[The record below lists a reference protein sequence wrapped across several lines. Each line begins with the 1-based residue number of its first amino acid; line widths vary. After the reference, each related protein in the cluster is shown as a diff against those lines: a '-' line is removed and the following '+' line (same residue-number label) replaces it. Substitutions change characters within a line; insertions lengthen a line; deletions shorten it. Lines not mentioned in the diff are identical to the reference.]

1 MWMCG
6 SRRCGP
12 VGRKGEL
19 QARKDAPYAR
29 RTAGTPEPLFR
40 DALFRQK
47 RKHGKFR
54 EVDAPR
60 LEAPVADTHAHL
72 QLLPDPALALARCA
86 AHRGGVRVHHRGR
99 VRGRRGHVRAPDAW
113 RAKAA
118 ALAPGSGAPC
128 ESRRP
133 RGAARA
139 HRHGCHPHN
148 AKHYDDALEARLR
161 ERLADPR
168 VCAVGEVGL
177 DYHYD
182 FSPRDAQRDAFRRQV
197 RVAKEAGLP
206 VILHV
211 REAHDEAFSL
221 MQEEGFPEAGTLL
234 HCYNLDW
241 ATLEPWLEA
250 GCHVAFG
257 GPLTFK
263 KADEV
268 RDAAA
273 RVPAGAPAHRNRR
286 ALHDARA
293 HARHDVRP
301 RTRAVHGRTAGA
313 GARVRAGARSA
324 RPSCSSSWRTRA
336 SLLDRGPDAAW
347 QTRKAAGASSAVM
360 ADGVLKRAGVNR

>member
-1 MWMCG
+1 MPDERQG
-6 SRRCGP
+6 H
-12 VGRKGEL
+12 
-19 QARKDAPYAR
+19 
-29 RTAGTPEPLFR
+29 PEPLFR

-86 AHRGGVRVHHRGR
+86 AHGVGFVCTIVDACEDGAATFERLN
-99 VRGRRGHVRAPDAW
+99 AW
-113 RAKAA
+113 RAQAA
-118 ALAPGSGAPC
+118 ALAPGLAGG
-128 ESRRP
+128 SREADGREVP
-133 RGAARA
+133 HVRIAT
-139 HRHGCHPHN
+139 GCHPHN
-148 AKHYDDALEARLR
+148 AKHYDDTLEARLR

-211 REAHDEAFSL
+211 REAHDEAFAL
-221 MQEEGFPEAGTLL
+221 LQKEDFPEAGTLL

-263 KADEV
+263 SADEV

-273 RVPAGAPAHRNRR
+273 RVPVGRLLTETDAPYMTPEPMRGVTCGPEHVLFTAERMAQVRGCAPGPER
-286 ALHDARA
+286 AAFLQQLLANA
-293 HARHDVRP
+293 C
-301 RTRAVHGRTAGA
+301 G
-313 GARVRAGARSA
+313 
-324 RPSCSSSWRTRA
+324 
-336 SLLDRGPDAAW
+336 LLDRGPTPW
-347 QTRKAAGASSAVM
+347 QREAAGEFGAEAFGELPAGSGAPHRRR
-360 ADGVLKRAGVNR
+360 ADGGSADGAGSAGSGG